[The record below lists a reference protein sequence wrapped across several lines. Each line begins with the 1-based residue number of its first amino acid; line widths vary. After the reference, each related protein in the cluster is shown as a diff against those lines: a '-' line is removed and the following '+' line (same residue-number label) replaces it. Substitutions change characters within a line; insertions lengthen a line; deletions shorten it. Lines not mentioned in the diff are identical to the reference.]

1 MLPDAKKAEYCPGR
15 SGKAILYTPRLTQ
28 GRMDDLRVIDLCRPI
43 EDSMQVF
50 PGDISPVVEEFAEMS
65 DAGFRTKKITM
76 SSHTG
81 THMDAPAHMLADG
94 ARLDELPNDTFFGFA
109 VIVDVSGRA
118 GREIESADL
127 GLTKE
132 EMAAADFLLLHTG
145 FEDKMGSGA
154 YLKDF
159 PVLSQEAARRLT
171 EAGLKGIGVDAI
183 SVDPVESEECPI
195 HKIILGGGMV
205 IMENLRGL
213 RQLPFKV
220 PFCLTALPLALK
232 GADGAPVR
240 VMAVLEK

>member
-1 MLPDAKKAEYCPGR
+1 
-15 SGKAILYTPRLTQ
+15 
-28 GRMDDLRVIDLCRPI
+28 
-43 EDSMQVF
+43 
-50 PGDISPVVEEFAEMS
+50 
-65 DAGFRTKKITM
+65 
-76 SSHTG
+76 
-81 THMDAPAHMLADG
+81 
-94 ARLDELPNDTFFGFA
+94 
-109 VIVDVSGRA
+109 
-118 GREIESADL
+118 
-127 GLTKE
+127 
-132 EMAAADFLLLHTG
+132 MAAADFLLLHTG

-183 SVDPVESEECPI
+183 SVDPVESAECPI

-213 RQLPFKV
+213 CQLPFKV